1 MNRRRSCLKPV
12 CLIRK
17 KEEKRSADLSGT
29 DSGKAGIC
37 GSDTAAVS
45 KIRNGWIRIEK
56 PRCMQGGYT
65 ASGYIRSYRVRVCR
79 TEDGTCAKAVSGST
93 DHDRCDDTGR
103 RRLCGKAG
111 RCRMGRKSSPDIS

>member
-1 MNRRRSCLKPV
+1 MRPSRVTLEQAQELFKTCMPV
-12 CLIRK
+12 RK
-17 KEEKRSADLSGT
+17 KEEKQSADCLGQILA
-29 DSGKAGIC
+29 KPGIC

-56 PRCMQGGYT
+56 PRYMQGGYA

-103 RRLCGKAG
+103 C
-111 RCRMGRKSSPDIS
+111 

>member
-1 MNRRRSCLKPV
+1 
-12 CLIRK
+12 
-17 KEEKRSADLSGT
+17 
-29 DSGKAGIC
+29 
-37 GSDTAAVS
+37 
-45 KIRNGWIRIEK
+45 
-56 PRCMQGGYT
+56 MQGGYT

-79 TEDGTCAKAVSGST
+79 TEDRTCAKVVSGST